1 LYPSPR
7 LAKLIEPPQSAD
19 RVQIGAVVRRPENEG
34 FQVVSERL
42 IRARR
47 RVVRPEVVRVVVVVV
62 VHTVRM
68 RAEASRYDRLD
79 RERRDPVTLWL
90 EAQVIVVD
98 QFFARNNHTVRR
110 QGLLHVEK
118 FLALDPNQ
126 PLGTRLLYVKQAE
139 VGANRRHKHNRY
151 VGRNGRPMAPAA
163 KRAII
168 AAFE

>member
-1 LYPSPR
+1 
-7 LAKLIEPPQSAD
+7 
-19 RVQIGAVVRRPENEG
+19 
-34 FQVVSERL
+34 
-42 IRARR
+42 
-47 RVVRPEVVRVVVVVV
+47 
-62 VHTVRM
+62 M
-68 RAEASRYDRLD
+68 RAEARRYDRLD

-139 VGANRRHKHNRY
+139 VGANRRHKHDL
-151 VGRNGRPMAPAA
+151 VPG
-163 KRAII
+163 KRAMGDEFLECSCLGP
-168 AAFE
+168 ARPPVGW